1 MQVAI
6 LGQGLLGRALTDA
19 LVERGYQPAVFTT
32 KASSGVPYMTGDPR
46 WIYKTSPNFSPV
58 STPG

>member
-6 LGQGLLGRALTDA
+6 LGQGVLGRALTDA

-32 KASSGVPYMTGDPR
+32 KASSGVPYMTGD
-46 WIYKTSPNFSPV
+46 TTLDLQDVAEFQ
-58 STPG
+58 PGQ